1 MSPWLLQVNFSIF
14 VIVSLSLTYS
24 VPWWSYKLK
33 AGVEESSSWL
43 KSYVWFSRLNHK
55 QVQRIFYLAGSLG
68 KLSFPHHTWCTAT
81 PLQSLKGVGVKDLEL
96 LPVHTLFFFSYLHFK
111 PRAFIVN
118 LYIHICL
125 RSAVSL
131 LMPLMEAERER
142 LETLYLAL
150 MRSRALPFFLLSP
163 PVSSIHETAAT
174 LCLVKT
180 VFYLHQFYWPWTSA
194 PEPWRKMEHMEEK
207 GVGTVSCFGFLLEI

>member
-125 RSAVSL
+125 RSAVSVSADATYGGWKRT
-131 LMPLMEAERER
+131 PWD
-142 LETLYLAL
+142 TLPSSNAVQSSSFLLAL
-150 MRSRALPFFLLSP
+150 SSCLQHPWNGSHIVFSENSLLS
-163 PVSSIHETAAT
+163 
-174 LCLVKT
+174 
-180 VFYLHQFYWPWTSA
+180 A
-194 PEPWRKMEHMEEK
+194 PI
-207 GVGTVSCFGFLLEI
+207 LLALN